1 MEISHLKAW
10 KKEYSSATWRGPYD
24 IGPIK
29 TTIKPGA
36 RVLDV
41 GCGSGKIMA
50 PLLRAGYDVV
60 GMDVAREGLL
70 MIREGERVEG
80 DARYLPFK
88 DCSFDAVVCY
98 DVLQHLLAP
107 ERQMAVEEIK
117 RVLVPGGSIF
127 IEVFGREDMRYG
139 GAEIEPHTFRRE
151 SGIIYHYFSGPELL
165 ELLAGMEP
173 RVESRLTHRVFRGE
187 EHVRHRLFAAGKRQK

>member
-1 MEISHLKAW
+1 MEVSHLKAW

-29 TTIKPGA
+29 AAVEPGA
-36 RVLDV
+36 LVLDV

-50 PLLRAGYDVV
+50 PLLRAGYNVV

-70 MIREGERVEG
+70 MIREGDRVEG

-88 DCSFDAVVCY
+88 DNLFDAVVCY

-107 ERQMAVEEIK
+107 ERQMAVAEIR
-117 RVLVPGGSIF
+117 RVLAPDGRVF
-127 IEVFGREDMRYG
+127 IEGFGREDMRYG
-139 GAEIEPHTFRRE
+139 GNEIEPHTFRRE
-151 SGIIYHYFSGPELL
+151 SGIIYHYFSEAELL
-165 ELLAGMEP
+165 ELLDGLEP
-173 RVESRLTHRVFRGE
+173 RVESRLTRRVFRGE
-187 EHVRHRLFAAGKRQK
+187 EHVRHRLFATGKRQK